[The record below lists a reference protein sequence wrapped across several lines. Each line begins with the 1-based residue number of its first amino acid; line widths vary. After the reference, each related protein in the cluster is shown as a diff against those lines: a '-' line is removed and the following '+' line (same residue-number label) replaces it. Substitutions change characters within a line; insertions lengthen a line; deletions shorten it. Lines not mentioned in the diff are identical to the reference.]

1 MNIPLLSLLIF
12 LPLIGVVFLVLVK
25 GNSVRNAKAVALWI
39 SCLDLILALVMWSQF
54 DTSNPNFQFVEK
66 HSWIESM
73 RCSYHLGI
81 DGLSIYF
88 ILLATILTP
97 ICIFSS
103 FEKIT
108 SRVREYMIAFLL
120 LETFM
125 IGVFCT
131 LDAILFYLFF
141 EGVLIPMF
149 LIIGLWGGDN
159 RIYACFKFFLYTFLG
174 SVFMLIALVKL
185 YDYTGTTNLIDM
197 SGISIPI
204 STQQWLF
211 WALVSAFA
219 VKIPM
224 WPVHTWLPDAH
235 VEAPTAGSVLLA
247 GVLLKLGG
255 YGLIRIVLPILPEA
269 SQQFSPIM
277 IGLSL
282 IGIVYTSLVALAQ
295 TDIKKL
301 IAYSSVAH
309 MGFVTLGIFT
319 FSSQG
324 LVGAVVQMISHGF
337 ISAAL
342 FLCVG
347 VIYDRYH
354 TRKIADYGGLLNIM
368 PIYASAFFVLLIASI
383 GVPGT
388 SGFVGEFLV
397 LIAVFKTN
405 ILCAATASLCMILGA
420 VYMLW
425 LYKRIFMGRISTFLA
440 SHDKQH
446 NDLTRSEQSI
456 FSVLIFIILVLGIY
470 PKIALK
476 GIENSLPKIMT
487 SKHLQIQPI
496 IKKYP

>member
-25 GNSVRNAKAVALWI
+25 NNNVRNAKAVALWI
-39 SCLDLILALVMWSQF
+39 SCLNLILALVMWSQF
-54 DTSNPNFQFVEK
+54 DVSNPSFQYVEK
-66 HSWIESM
+66 YSWIESM
-73 RCSYHLGI
+73 RCSYHLGV
-81 DGLSIYF
+81 DGLSVYF
-88 ILLATILTP
+88 ILLAAILTP
-97 ICIFSS
+97 ICILSS
-103 FEKIT
+103 FDKIT
-108 SRVREYMIAFLL
+108 NRVREYMIAFLL

-125 IGVFCT
+125 IGVFCA

-149 LIIGLWGGDN
+149 LIIGLWGGNN

-197 SGISIPI
+197 SGITLPL

-235 VEAPTAGSVLLA
+235 VEAPTTGSVLLA
-247 GVLLKLGG
+247 GVLLKMGG
-255 YGLIRIVLPILPEA
+255 YGLLRIVLPILPDA
-269 SQQFSPIM
+269 SQQFAPIM

-282 IGIVYTSLVALAQ
+282 IGIVYTSLVALVQ

-319 FSSQG
+319 FSPQG
-324 LVGAVVQMISHGF
+324 VAGAVVQMISHGF

-347 VIYDRYH
+347 IIYDRYH
-354 TRKIADYGGLLNIM
+354 TRKINDYGGLLNIM
-368 PIYASAFFVLLIASI
+368 PLYASAFFILVIASI

-388 SGFVGEFLV
+388 SGFIGEFLV
-397 LIAVFKTN
+397 IIATFKTN
-405 ILCAATASLCMILGA
+405 IFYAATATFGMILGA
-420 VYMLW
+420 VHMLW
-425 LYKRIFMGRISTFLA
+425 LYKRIFMGKISGVLIL
-440 SHDKQH
+440 HDRQH
-446 NDLTRSEQSI
+446 TDLTGSERS
-456 FSVLIFIILVLGIY
+456 VLGILILIVLALGVY
-470 PKIALK
+470 PKIILK
-476 GIENSLPKIMT
+476 GIDAALPKAMPVKGNMKT
-487 SKHLQIQPI
+487 VPGH
-496 IKKYP
+496 